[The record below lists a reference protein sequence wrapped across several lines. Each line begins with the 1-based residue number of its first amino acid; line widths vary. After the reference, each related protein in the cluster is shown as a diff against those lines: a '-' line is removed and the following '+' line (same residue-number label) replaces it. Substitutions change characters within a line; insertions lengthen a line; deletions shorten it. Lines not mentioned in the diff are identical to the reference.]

1 MRKLALLTLTISLLA
16 ACSSDDIS
24 LGSEEILVTNQTE
37 ETSVSVSDKGYLVF
51 PTVQSLQ
58 NFVEQYSE
66 DDTNTSSYQRA
77 ARCTRAAGG
86 FQFESVADLSERL
99 ANVRHK
105 TRINNSTISEACVDS
120 QGQIISAEDLE
131 GVDELEEMTED
142 EYNVMKAENLLFDD
156 IMTHMVDTTLRVCV
170 EGRLYK
176 ITDQGTFSID
186 VKKEEELLTE
196 SIRKFD
202 PELKRQLNPGASI
215 ALDENVVFT
224 RTFSDESV
232 KDSEFELVDD
242 QRNEPLTRTGSDTY
256 TENAFHLNYNTDS
269 YLWKNHSVVQK
280 FFDWLRGKDVS
291 RENKFSKNRRVQMK
305 VFDVNYGFYASAGV
319 KVNMQK
325 RKKFLGIPYWKG
337 EKASKIVIGFN
348 GLDGI
353 MKYNNPRNYSSINPT
368 MNTNWNTFIG
378 SINNIQSKFFY
389 GNYHKL
395 KFIKDWTDD
404 IICLIPEIKIGNTDW
419 QEKVGNKLY
428 DAPAQAIY
436 SQLRS
441 LENKYIYSPIKKRI
455 TPTDPMMA
463 YLVWGNTNTMYNKEH
478 PYITGVKEYSNCKS
492 KSVIFDRSFGF
503 TFSNNGGVSGFLPSE
518 FDIKKLDA
526 FGAAYYDRQWRGV
539 RFYKY

>member
-1 MRKLALLTLTISLLA
+1 MKKLAFLMLATSLIT
-16 ACSSDDIS
+16 ACSSDDI
-24 LGSEEILVTNQTE
+24 GSSTEDVLATTQTE
-37 ETSVSVSDKGYLVF
+37 SSSVSVSDEGYLVF
-51 PTVQSLQ
+51 PTAQSLQ
-58 NFVEQYSE
+58 NFVEQYSK
-66 DDTNTSSYQRA
+66 DNANASVSLKAPRN
-77 ARCTRAAGG
+77 TRAVGG
-86 FQFESVADLSERL
+86 VKFESVADLSERL
-99 ANVRHK
+99 DNSRHK
-105 TRINNSTISEACVDS
+105 TRANNT
-120 QGQIISAEDLE
+120 EDDFE
-131 GVDELEEMTED
+131 GLDELEEMTED
-142 EYNVMKAENLLFDD
+142 EFNVMKAENLLFDD

-186 VKKEEELLTE
+186 VKKEKLLDE
-196 SIRKFD
+196 SIRKFN
-202 PELKRQLNPGASI
+202 PELKLQLDPGASI

-224 RTFSDESV
+224 KTFSDKSIQYA
-232 KDSEFELVDD
+232 EFELVDE
-242 QRNEPLTRTGSDTY
+242 QIEEPLTRAASDNKY
-256 TENAFHLNYNTDS
+256 TENAFHLNYNTKS

-291 RENKFSKNRRVQMK
+291 RENKFSKNHRVQMK
-305 VFDVNYGFYASAGV
+305 VFDVNYGFYASAGI

-353 MKYNNPRNYSSINPT
+353 MKYNNPRNYSTINPT
-368 MNTNWNTFIG
+368 MNKNWSTFVG
-378 SINNIQSKFFY
+378 TINNIQSKFFY

-404 IICLIPEIKIGNTDW
+404 IICLIPEIKVGNSDW
-419 QEKVGNKLY
+419 REKVGNKLY

-436 SQLRS
+436 SQLKS
-441 LENKYIYSPIKKRI
+441 LENKYIYSPVKKRI

-463 YLVWGNTNTMYNKEH
+463 YFVWGNTNTMFNKEH
-478 PYITGVKEYSNCKS
+478 PYITGVKEYNNCKS

-503 TFSNNGGVSGFLPSE
+503 TFSNNGGLSGFLPSE
-518 FDIKKLDA
+518 FDIKKLDV

>member
-1 MRKLALLTLTISLLA
+1 MKKLAFFLLTASLIT
-16 ACSSDDIS
+16 ACSSDDLS
-24 LGSEEILVTNQTE
+24 QDVTPAHAVNQLASS
-37 ETSVSVSDKGYLVF
+37 SVSVSNEGYLVF
-51 PTVQSLQ
+51 PTIQSLQ

-66 DDTNTSSYQRA
+66 DNTKASAYHKVLPN
-77 ARCTRAAGG
+77 TRATGG
-86 FQFESVADLSERL
+86 GHFESVADLSERL
-99 ANVRHK
+99 ANGRHK
-105 TRINNSTISEACVDS
+105 TRANSEVSIDRKDNSIFYEN
-120 QGQIISAEDLE
+120 IE
-131 GVDELEEMTED
+131 GLDELEEMTED

-186 VKKEEELLTE
+186 VKKEKLLDE
-196 SIRKFD
+196 SIRTFN
-202 PELKRQLNPGASI
+202 PELKLKVNPGASV
-215 ALDENVVFT
+215 ALDENVTFT
-224 RTFSDESV
+224 RTFSDKSIQY
-232 KDSEFELVDD
+232 SEFEAVD
-242 QRNEPLTRTGSDTY
+242 EPITATLTRAASNDTY
-256 TENAFHLNYNTDS
+256 TENAFHVGYNTNS

-291 RENKFSKNRRVQMK
+291 RENYFSKKHRVQME
-305 VFDVNYGFYASAGV
+305 VFDVNYGFYASAGI

-348 GLDGI
+348 GLDGV
-353 MKYNNPRNYSSINPT
+353 MKYNNPRNYSTINPT
-368 MNTNWNTFIG
+368 MNTNWNTFTG
-378 SINNIQSKFFY
+378 AINNIQSNFFY

-419 QEKVGNKLY
+419 REKIGNKLY
-428 DAPAQAIY
+428 EAPAKAVY
-436 SQLRS
+436 SQLKS
-441 LENKYIYSPIKKRI
+441 LENKYIYSPVKKRI
-455 TPTDPMMA
+455 TSTDPMMA
-463 YLVWGNTNTMYNKEH
+463 YLVWGNTNIEFNKEH
-478 PYITGVKEYSNCKS
+478 PYITGVKEYTNCKS

-503 TFSNNGGVSGFLPSE
+503 SFSNVGGVSGFLPSE
-518 FDIKKLDA
+518 FDIKKLDV

>member
-1 MRKLALLTLTISLLA
+1 MLAASCIT
-16 ACSSDDIS
+16 ACSSDDLS
-24 LGSEEILVTNQTE
+24 LRTEEVPPTNQAE
-37 ETSVSVSDKGYLVF
+37 SSSVSVSDDGYLVF

-58 NFVEQYSE
+58 NFVEQYSDADE
-66 DDTNTSSYQRA
+66 NAPSYRKA
-77 ARCTRAAGG
+77 PCNTRAIGG
-86 FQFESVADLSERL
+86 TQFESVADLSERL
-99 ANVRHK
+99 NNARSQ
-105 TRINNSTISEACVDS
+105 TRANNSHVSNTSYNQQGIALASEDM
-120 QGQIISAEDLE
+120 E
-131 GVDELEEMTED
+131 GLDELEEMTED
-142 EYNVMKAENLLFDD
+142 EFNVMKAENLLFDD

-186 VKKEEELLTE
+186 VKKEKLLNE
-196 SIRKFD
+196 SIRKFN
-202 PELKRQLNPGASI
+202 PELKLKVNPGASI

-224 RTFSDESV
+224 RTFSDNSV
-232 KDSEFELVDD
+232 KYSEFELMDEPVKA
-242 QRNEPLTRTGSDTY
+242 PLTRAADNTY
-256 TENAFHLNYNTDS
+256 TENAFHLSYNTKS

-291 RENKFSKNRRVQMK
+291 RENEFSKNRRVQMK

-353 MKYNNPRNYSSINPT
+353 MKYNNPRNYSTINPT
-368 MNTNWNTFIG
+368 MNTNWSSFTG
-378 SINNIQSKFFY
+378 VVNNIQSKFFY

-404 IICLIPEIKIGNTDW
+404 IICLIPDIKIGNSDW
-419 QEKVGNKLY
+419 REKVGNKLY
-428 DAPAQAIY
+428 DAPANAIY

-441 LENKYIYSPIKKRI
+441 LENKYVYSPIKKKI

-463 YLVWGNTNTMYNKEH
+463 YLVWGNSMH
-478 PYITGVKEYSNCKS
+478 GRV
-492 KSVIFDRSFGF
+492 F
-503 TFSNNGGVSGFLPSE
+503 FLQ
-518 FDIKKLDA
+518 KAL
-526 FGAAYYDRQWRGV
+526 R
-539 RFYKY
+539 